1 MKASVPT
8 IIFDL
13 GGVLIRHDNELL
25 YDRLAAC
32 CADPAAARPLME
44 DALGDEGV
52 GTGSLGVEALH
63 ARLVAEYGFAH
74 AYPHFLDLWSSHFS
88 ADPGMEQ
95 LLRALAERYRVVI
108 FSNTNAAHADHIRA
122 NYRVLGH
129 AHAAYMSYELGLV
142 KPYAEAFRKVLEL
155 EGRRPDECI
164 FIDDRPENTA
174 AAAALGIRTV
184 TFTDAAALKAAIAE
198 YGVAVDA

>member
-1 MKASVPT
+1 MKRSVPT

-13 GGVLIRHDNELL
+13 GGVLIRHDDDLL
-25 YDRLAAC
+25 HDRLAAC
-32 CADPAAARPLME
+32 CADPESARALMAS
-44 DALGDEGV
+44 ALGDEGL
-52 GTGSLGVEALH
+52 GTGRLGVEALH
-63 ARLVAEYGFAH
+63 ARLVVDHGFTQ

-88 ADPGMEQ
+88 AEPEMEP

-108 FSNTNAAHADHIRA
+108 FSNINAAHADHIRA

-129 AHAAYMSYELGLV
+129 AHAAYMSYELGLA
-142 KPYAEAFRKVLEL
+142 KPYAEAFNKVLEL

-164 FIDDRPENTA
+164 FIDDRAENTA

-184 TFTDAAALKAAIAE
+184 TFTGAGALKTAIAE
-198 YGVAVDA
+198 CGVAVDA

>member
-13 GGVLIRHDNELL
+13 GGVLVRHDNELL

-32 CADPAAARPLME
+32 CADPAAARPLMAS
-44 DALGDEGV
+44 DVGDEDI
-52 GTGSLGVEALH
+52 GTGRLGVDALH
-63 ARLVAEYGFAH
+63 ARLVADRGFAQSY
-74 AYPHFLDLWSSHFS
+74 AHFLDLWSSHFS
-88 ADPGMEQ
+88 EEPGMEP
-95 LLRALAERYRVVI
+95 LVLALAQRYRVVI
-108 FSNTNAAHADHIRA
+108 FSNTNAAHAEHIRA

-129 AHAAYMSYELGLV
+129 AHAAYMSYELGLA
-142 KPYAEAFRKVLEL
+142 KPYAEAFNKVLEL
-155 EGRRPDECI
+155 EGRRPEECI
-164 FIDDRPENTA
+164 FIDDRAENTA

-184 TFTDAAALKAAIAE
+184 TFTDREALEAAIAE

>member
-1 MKASVPT
+1 MQPSVPT

-25 YDRLAAC
+25 FERLAAC
-32 CADPAAARPLME
+32 CVDPVAARPHITR
-44 DALGDEGV
+44 ALDDEAI
-52 GTGSLGVEALH
+52 GTGKLSVEALH
-63 ARLVAEYGFAH
+63 AKLVAEHGFAQ

-88 ADPGMEQ
+88 AEPGMEA
-95 LLRALAERYRVVI
+95 LLCALAESYRVVI
-108 FSNTNAAHADHIRA
+108 FSNTNAAHIDHIKEKYPVFGR
-122 NYRVLGH
+122 
-129 AHAAYMSYELGLV
+129 AHAAYVSYELGLV
-142 KPYAEAFRKVLEL
+142 KPYAEAFRKVLQL
-155 EGRRPDECI
+155 EGREPGECI

-184 TFTDAAALKAAIAE
+184 TFTDDRALKAAISE